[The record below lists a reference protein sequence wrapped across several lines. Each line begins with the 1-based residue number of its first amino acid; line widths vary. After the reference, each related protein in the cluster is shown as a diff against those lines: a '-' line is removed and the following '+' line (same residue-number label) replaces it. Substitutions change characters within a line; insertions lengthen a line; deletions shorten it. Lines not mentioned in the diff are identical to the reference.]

1 MPIGLNAFSIIV
13 SVFYI
18 ILFIGCFVNMI
29 APKWYWRTFESWK
42 ATKEPS
48 KTYFL
53 TKRLLGIMGMIIIS
67 AIVLFPT
74 LMAYFDK

>member
-29 APKWYWRTFESWK
+29 ASKWYWRTFESWK

-67 AIVLFPT
+67 AIALFPT